1 MRSLSQRAAAPALL
15 ATVSTFAL
23 LSAAPAFAQ
32 NAEPVADE
40 AAQVDDIVVTGTR
53 VQNRSRLDTL
63 APVDVVTSEALQT
76 RGTTEFA
83 TALAQAVPSL
93 TFQRPSAND
102 GSDSIRPIT
111 LRGLSPDQK
120 IGRAHV

>member
-23 LSAAPAFAQ
+23 LTAAPAFAQ
-32 NAEPVADE
+32 SAEPVVGE

-83 TALAQAVPSL
+83 TAVDCAAQPDGAIHGCHSGAARSVRRHRRAVFPERCRHL
-93 TFQRPSAND
+93 DQR
-102 GSDSIRPIT
+102 R
-111 LRGLSPDQK
+111 
-120 IGRAHV
+120 

>member
-1 MRSLSQRAAAPALL
+1 MRSLSHRAAAPALL

-32 NAEPVADE
+32 SAEPVADE

-63 APVDVVTSEALQT
+63 APVDVVTSEA
-76 RGTTEFA
+76 
-83 TALAQAVPSL
+83 
-93 TFQRPSAND
+93 
-102 GSDSIRPIT
+102 
-111 LRGLSPDQK
+111 
-120 IGRAHV
+120 